1 MLASTGLMVEEA
13 VLNCYTMGWMR
24 LSTTPCMEWM
34 ERLLKKSLSRV
45 GNSNA
50 IGKDS
55 VSSMRVFRTA
65 LNSPMVDLEAGN
77 MVELVRREF
86 PMTLTK
92 KASKLFPIPHREW
105 YPSKDAHMKNL
116 ALVKFSR

>member
-1 MLASTGLMVEEA
+1 M
-13 VLNCYTMGWMR
+13 
-24 LSTTPCMEWM
+24 TPCMEWM

-50 IGKDS
+50 MCRDW
-55 VSSMRVFRTA
+55 VSSLRGFRMA

-77 MVELVRREF
+77 TVDLVMMEF

-92 KASKLFPIPHREW
+92 KASKVFPIPHREW
-105 YPSKDAHMKNL
+105 
-116 ALVKFSR
+116 

>member
-1 MLASTGLMVEEA
+1 
-13 VLNCYTMGWMR
+13 
-24 LSTTPCMEWM
+24 MEWM

-50 IGKDS
+50 ICRGS

-77 MVELVRREF
+77 TVDLVRMEF
-86 PMTLTK
+86 PRTLTK
-92 KASKLFPIPHREW
+92 KASKLFPILHREW
-105 YPSKDAHMKNL
+105 
-116 ALVKFSR
+116 

>member
-1 MLASTGLMVEEA
+1 
-13 VLNCYTMGWMR
+13 
-24 LSTTPCMEWM
+24 MEWM
-34 ERLLKKSLSRV
+34 ERLLKKSSSRV

-50 IGKDS
+50 ICRGS

-77 MVELVRREF
+77 TVDLVRMEF

-92 KASKLFPIPHREW
+92 KASKLFPILHREW
-105 YPSKDAHMKNL
+105 
-116 ALVKFSR
+116 